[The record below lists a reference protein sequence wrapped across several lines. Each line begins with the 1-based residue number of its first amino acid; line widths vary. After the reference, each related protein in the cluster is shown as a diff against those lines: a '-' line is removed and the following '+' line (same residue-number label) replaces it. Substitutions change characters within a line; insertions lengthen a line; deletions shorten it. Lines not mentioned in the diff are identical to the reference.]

1 MSFRELPRTSLYVAE
16 SACLQSFAGEGE
28 RVLGTSRLTRIPAD
42 PSAVWIESVVVHPE
56 LRGKG
61 LGKYLML
68 KTEQGRR
75 AAIMLS
81 WL

>member
-1 MSFRELPRTSLYVAE
+1 M
-16 SACLQSFAGEGE
+16 
-28 RVLGTSRLTRIPAD
+28 GTSRLTRIPAD